1 MGSFTK
7 SFLKIIPSLRE
18 YTMEVIR
25 QNPILGECRKIPVR
39 GGEIEVYV
47 HRALRSYAPVL
58 FEFHG
63 GGLVLGDAA
72 KDDHLCERIKDELD
86 ITVIGVN
93 YRKAPEYPYPA
104 AWQDAYDAV
113 NYVHKHNDEFGI
125 NPKKMAVMGFS
136 GGATLATIT
145 AMKAAE
151 TGDFPLS
158 CQILHY
164 PYVDGASHP
173 ASKKQH
179 PADLSVEVMEAF
191 TELYGNGEDPK
202 KADISPL
209 YAENER
215 LRGSAP
221 AALFMAG
228 EDALRE
234 EGFAYAA
241 RLIQA
246 GVLLIA
252 QEAVPEM
259 HHGYMEDYFNQPC
272 YRSQP
277 EDTLALHSPRM
288 EEMAEAVLK
297 KTEAVLKDYLIGNA
311 DRDFD
316 AG

>member
-1 MGSFTK
+1 MGAYTR
-7 SFLKIIPSLRE
+7 SFLKILPSLRE

-25 QNPILGECRKIPVR
+25 QHPILGKCRKIPVR
-39 GGEIEVYV
+39 SGEIELYV
-47 HRALRSYAPVL
+47 HPAVREKAPVL

-72 KDDHLCERIKDELD
+72 KDDPLCERIKDELD

-93 YRKAPEYPYPA
+93 YRKAPEFPYPT

-113 NYVHKHNDEFGI
+113 SYVHNHSAEFGI
-125 NPKKMAVMGFS
+125 EPEKMAVMGFS
-136 GGATLATIT
+136 GGGTLATIV

-151 TGDFPLS
+151 TKEFSLT

-164 PYVDGASHP
+164 PYVDGASRP
-173 ASKKQH
+173 SSKKQH
-179 PADLSVEVMEAF
+179 PADLPVEVMEAF
-191 TELYGNGEDPK
+191 NELYGRGEDPK

-209 YAENER
+209 YAANEI
-215 LRGSAP
+215 LQGSAP

-246 GVLLIA
+246 GVTVIA

-277 EDTLALHSPRM
+277 EDTLALHSPKM
-288 EEMAEAVLK
+288 PEMAEASLK
-297 KTEAVLKDYLIGNA
+297 KTEAVLYQYLLSG
-311 DRDFD
+311 R
-316 AG
+316 AGR